1 MARASD
7 ERSFD
12 LHLHSTYSPD
22 GEMSPADLVRT
33 AVARGL
39 NGIALTDHNSTG
51 GIKQAREEA
60 AKFSGFLVIP
70 GIEVSSREGHVIGLG
85 IESPVASGLEVAE
98 TVERIRSAGGLPVAS
113 HPYRRFTGVGE
124 ECIRSSRFE
133 AVEVLNGRS
142 PSRKNLRA
150 CRLAV
155 ELKLG
160 LSAGS
165 DGHRMSEVGRC
176 YIVAGEDTR
185 GVDGFLELIRRRKV
199 KTWGRSAGVIEV
211 ARTLTKITTELLKR
225 RGKRI

>member
-1 MARASD
+1 MAPASG
-7 ERSFD
+7 EKNFD

-22 GEMSPADLVRT
+22 GEMCPADLVRT
-33 AVARGL
+33 AVAGGL
-39 NGIALTDHNSTG
+39 NGIALTDHNSTRG
-51 GIKQAREEA
+51 LKEAREAA
-60 AKFSGFLVIP
+60 AKFQGFLVIP

-98 TVERIRSAGGLPVAS
+98 TVERIRAAGGLPVAS

-124 ECIRSSRFE
+124 DCIRSSRFE

-160 LSAGS
+160 LCAGS
-165 DGHRMSEVGRC
+165 DGHKVSEVGRC
-176 YIVAGEDTR
+176 YIVAGEDP
-185 GVDGFLELIRRRKV
+185 GSVDGLLALIRRRKV
-199 KTWGRSAGVIEV
+199 RTWGRSAGMIEV
-211 ARTLTKITTELLKR
+211 ARTLTKITTELLRR
-225 RGKRI
+225 RGRRI

>member
-1 MARASD
+1 MARASG

-39 NGIALTDHNSTG
+39 NGIALTDHNSTR

-60 AKFSGFLVIP
+60 AKFPGFLVIP
-70 GIEVSSREGHVIGLG
+70 GMEVSSREGHVIGLG
-85 IESPVASGLEVAE
+85 IESPVASGLAVAE

-124 ECIRSSRFE
+124 QCIRSARFE
-133 AVEVLNGRS
+133 ALEVLNGRS
-142 PSRKNLRA
+142 PPRKNLKA

-155 ELKLG
+155 ELKQG

-176 YIVAGEDTR
+176 YIVAGDDPA
-185 GVDGFLELIRRRKV
+185 GADGLLELIRKRKV
-199 KTWGRSAGVIEV
+199 KTWGRSAGFVEV
-211 ARTLTKITTELLKR
+211 ARTLAKISRELIKR
-225 RGKRI
+225 GGKRI